1 MILEPGREEG
11 PHQVEGGGSESAAAD
26 AEEESDDH
34 AENVPAALTER
45 AQDVG
50 RLGIRVGR
58 LGIRAYEIQLADFG
72 EDGDESGGGGGGRV
86 VRVLE
91 REGIG

>member
-11 PHQVEGGGSESAAAD
+11 PHQVEGGGSKSATAD

-34 AENVPAALTER
+34 TENVPASLTER

-50 RLGIRVGR
+50 RLGIG
-58 LGIRAYEIQLADFG
+58 GYGIQLADFG
-72 EDGDESGGGGGGRV
+72 ENGDDSGGGGGGRV